1 MAETG
6 GIVHKLQKY
15 CGGVSVTQSTTNQG
29 DENQS
34 HCSPIDQ
41 ALVKACLTGDA
52 QAWNTFIKRFGRL
65 IRAVVAKTAERRGW
79 SITTADC
86 DDITAE
92 VFAQLVYRN
101 AASLRLFAGRSTLTT
116 YLTVIARRVTVRAM
130 LQQSNHPKTLT
141 QNTTLA
147 EPADRTAPPQ
157 QHVSQQDEI
166 EHYLKHL
173 STEEQVLLRMHD
185 LEGHSYSE
193 ISHATG
199 IPVNSI
205 GPRLS
210 KARKTIR
217 QNENDSDNDH
227 GKSDETQ

>member
-1 MAETG
+1 
-6 GIVHKLQKY
+6 
-15 CGGVSVTQSTTNQG
+15 
-29 DENQS
+29 
-34 HCSPIDQ
+34 
-41 ALVKACLTGDA
+41 
-52 QAWNTFIKRFGRL
+52 
-65 IRAVVAKTAERRGW
+65 
-79 SITTADC
+79 
-86 DDITAE
+86 
-92 VFAQLVYRN
+92 
-101 AASLRLFAGRSTLTT
+101 
-116 YLTVIARRVTVRAM
+116 M
-130 LQQSNHPKTLT
+130 LQQSNHPKNLT
-141 QNTTLA
+141 QNTALP
-147 EPADRTAPPQ
+147 EPADRTALPQ

-217 QNENDSDNDH
+217 QNEHDSDNDH